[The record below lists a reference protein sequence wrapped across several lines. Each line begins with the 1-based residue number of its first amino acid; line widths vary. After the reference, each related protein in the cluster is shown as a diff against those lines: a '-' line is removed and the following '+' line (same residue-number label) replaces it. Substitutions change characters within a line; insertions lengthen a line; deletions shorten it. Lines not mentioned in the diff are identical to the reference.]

1 MMEWILKC
9 VSIELVDCSLV
20 WLAQK
25 LYPLSVVDAIS
36 LLTDWKCQQPKWGDS
51 IYYYILYEIVILT
64 FFSIGTHHAGGRRQF
79 RLSLVTFLAVIPY
92 ALWTWCC
99 CWWNSPNNCVV
110 PSSSALYYVCV
121 KTYLIS
127 LKNYTNNPYKHSTG
141 HSSMK
146 YYYTT
151 CFVHLLSSS
160 FVM

>member
-9 VSIELVDCSLV
+9 VSIELVDCSFV

-25 LYPLSVVDAIS
+25 LSTSSCWRNLFAHWLEMSTAKMGG
-36 LLTDWKCQQPKWGDS
+36 L
-51 IYYYILYEIVILT
+51 YILLYTLWNSYIT

-99 CWWNSPNNCVV
+99 CWWNFPNNCVV

-121 KTYLIS
+121 KTYLIY
-127 LKNYTNNPYKHSTG
+127 LKTIQTIPINTQLATHLWN
-141 HSSMK
+141 
-146 YYYTT
+146 TT

-160 FVM
+160 LVM

>member
-1 MMEWILKC
+1 MNIEMCINR
-9 VSIELVDCSLV
+9 VS
-20 WLAQK
+20 WL
-25 LYPLSVVDAIS
+25 LIRLIS
-36 LLTDWKCQQPKWGDS
+36 TKVIPTPSCWRNLFAHWLEMSTAKMGGGDS
-51 IYYYILYEIVILT
+51 IYCYIYTLWNSYIT

-110 PSSSALYYVCV
+110 PSSLSITCVV

-127 LKNYTNNPYKHSTG
+127 LKTIQTIPINTQLATHLWN
-141 HSSMK
+141 
-146 YYYTT
+146 TT